1 MHANAFGLSLKVD
14 KIDDFIAKTDEKLK
28 DIEVEPLYYVDFIY
42 SGDHINGE
50 EILEIGSAGQDLWGQ
65 DVDEPFVAVE
75 KLKVKKSQVTIYSKK
90 DDTIKI
96 STNCGVDIMKF
107 KATAAEVALFNE
119 NEIVTITLVGRCN
132 ANQWG
137 GKTTPQIFIEEFQVD
152 NKLKYDF

>member
-75 KLKVKKSQVTIYSKK
+75 KLKVKRSQVTIYSKK
-90 DDTIKI
+90 
-96 STNCGVDIMKF
+96 
-107 KATAAEVALFNE
+107 VALFKE